1 MRAWTEDEARQ
12 VCNLLDSI
20 SLEECE
26 FCAYEGRKTKIETP
40 EITFC
45 KDKGVWTPVF
55 YLNGC
60 SQCGVGE
67 VTDFEFKE
75 AKA

>member
-12 VCNLLDSI
+12 VCNLLDNI
-20 SLEECE
+20 SKEECYTCACEGRDIKLEE
-26 FCAYEGRKTKIETP
+26 P

-55 YLNGC
+55 YTNAC
-60 SQCGVGE
+60 SQCGGHE
-67 VTDFEFKE
+67 ATDFEFKE
-75 AKA
+75 AKV